1 MSESLKFI
9 TDESA
14 RVFKQSKDYVVDSVV
29 EIRNECMPSFGT
41 FNDQNRKKLTE
52 QMRKLI
58 HIPYMPAFIRPG
70 WLVNLC
76 INTPLDK
83 MWDAVYGDIFA
94 GFTVGLTIIPQ
105 ALSYAALAG
114 LPPINGLYS
123 VILPSIVYIFCGS
136 GMLLSVGPVAL
147 VSLLMG
153 EIMTRYG
160 IDVATDP
167 NAAVNLAAEC
177 CLASGMLMFIF
188 GILNLG
194 DLIRFISYPVI
205 SGFTTASAMI
215 IGLNQIK
222 NGFGFPSSAG
232 VPQVGAAVDY
242 NYQVMKWYMENWN
255 GRDSNG
261 YLWRNVHATNITFG
275 IYVPLILLWFFKRNW
290 NPSAEVKKSNGY
302 MVFNFFCSIA
312 MLIALI
318 VAGHEAYLIHNFN
331 DTHHARALKV
341 VGVVPPGLDIF
352 HSRVFAHDFGQV
364 IVDVI
369 PLTII
374 SFMESYAVARKTS
387 AIRGQLWIL
396 NASQELF
403 ALGVGN
409 MLNSVASG
417 YPVSGS
423 FSRSSLYAST
433 GAQSPLAKTVTLIIV
448 LVALGTLTKA
458 FYFIPQAA
466 LSAVV
471 MVAVAGLLDF
481 HEMWVA
487 WKLSKKDFL
496 VMFAT
501 FIFTFVFDT
510 EIGLCVGVGLSI
522 LVLLR
527 DLAYSIEAKPVS
539 RSMAVNGV
547 GLIRLNSN
555 LVFVSAATIKDTLI
569 NEVRRIPLLAVTVVV
584 FNLAIVTLCHR
595 SSRSATTRTASW
607 RPWCWTSWT

>member
-1 MSESLKFI
+1 MSENLKFVADEAAR
-9 TDESA
+9 TFEDSRKYVVESA
-14 RVFKQSKDYVVDSVV
+14 EELRYECLPSAETFGEKSVKNV
-29 EIRNECMPSFGT
+29 TDTLKS
-41 FNDQNRKKLTE
+41 
-52 QMRKLI
+52 LI
-58 HIPYMPAFIRPG
+58 HIPYSPAFTRPG
-70 WLVNLC
+70 WLVNLVT
-76 INTPLDK
+76 NTPPDK
-83 MWDAVYGDIFA
+83 IWEAVYGDIFA
-94 GFTVGLTIIPQ
+94 GFTVGLTVIPQ
-105 ALSYAALAG
+105 GLSYAALAG

-123 VILPSIVYIFCGS
+123 VILPSIVYILFGS
-136 GMLLSVGPVAL
+136 GMQLAVGPVAL

-153 EIMTRYG
+153 ELMTKYE
-160 IDVATDP
+160 IDVDVDP
-167 NAAVNLAAEC
+167 NGAVNFAAEC
-177 CLASGMLMFIF
+177 ALASGLLMFMF
-188 GILNLG
+188 GMANLG
-194 DLIRFISYPVI
+194 DLIRFISYPVM

-215 IGLNQIK
+215 IGLNQMK
-222 NGFGFPSSAG
+222 NAFGFPSKAG
-232 VPQVGAAVDY
+232 VPQVGGDVDY
-242 NYQVMKWYMENWN
+242 NYQVMKWFMDNWN

-302 MVFNFFCSIA
+302 MAFNFFCSIA
-312 MLIALI
+312 TLIALI

-569 NEVRRIPLLAVTVVV
+569 NEVRPTCLLAVTIVV